1 MPTQPLS
8 VGVTVT
14 VDVME
19 EAVVLVAVKAGGLP
33 GPPDPRPTA
42 ALLLDQAKVVPVNG
56 PESEVMGAVTPAQ

>member
-19 EAVVLVAVKAGGLP
+19 EAVVLVTVKAGVLP
-33 GPPDPRPTA
+33 VPPDPRPTA
-42 ALLLDQAKVVPVNG
+42 ALLLLQAKVVPGNG
-56 PESEVMGAVTPAQ
+56 PESVVMGAVAPAQ